1 MDRMKFIKMYGC
13 VGIGT
18 VDTTPTQIELLSD
31 NLDIKLIP
39 PCPMDMSRHYIMV
52 RLRNLSDE
60 WTELKIASILQDD
73 IMNPFLQYF
82 NLDCEYDPFKTS
94 MIYKRALKPLDD
106 DLFEVNGQVLFKSG
120 SRQVPIFKT
129 DGGKVEVYIQYYDE

>member
-1 MDRMKFIKMYGC
+1 MIKRDIQ

-18 VDTTPTQIELLSD
+18 VDSTPTMIELSD
-31 NLDIKLIP
+31 TNPEATKCIP
-39 PCPMDMSRHYIMV
+39 PCPMGMSRHYIMV

-60 WTELKIASILQDD
+60 WTELKIAALQDKY
-73 IMNPFLQYF
+73 IGKINHGKFRQYISFNPF
-82 NLDCEYDPFKTS
+82 ETS

-106 DLFEVNGQVLFKSG
+106 DLFEVNAQVLFKS
-120 SRQVPIFKT
+120 SSNEVPIFKT